1 MELLTGNIKQ
11 LYRKYLTASVG
22 SAMVMS
28 IYSAVDTI
36 AVGQAEGSV
45 GAAAM
50 AVVMPLYG
58 VLIFFAVLCGVGGSV
73 LMSNAR
79 GEGHEENGNAYFT
92 ASLLLM
98 GMIAVVLWVVFILFH
113 KQFFVFFGATDEIMP
128 KVMEYGLW
136 IIWSFPVFIGSTF
149 ISAFIRNDSAPRL
162 AMAAVIIGGCVNIF
176 GDWFF
181 VFPLGMGMAGAA
193 MATVLGTIVQLTILC
208 SHFFTKRCRLRLVK
222 PYEIGKA
229 FRKILGIGFGAGV
242 LDLGTVI
249 LAIIMNNQIMRYG
262 DTTALAVYGVLA
274 AIVSLLQSIYSGVG
288 QAIQPIVSANCGAK
302 QTDRIRRTWN
312 MSLLTVVVMGIVF
325 TALGELFPEQIVRLF
340 MDVTP
345 EVLAAAPGIVRP
357 YFLVF
362 LFMGITVLSTYHL
375 QSTMHG
381 KMSMVVAILRSAV
394 LSGAL
399 MFMLPLF
406 LDILGVW
413 LAMPIS
419 ELIVAVIA
427 LAYIKTCNSHQI

>member
-11 LYRKYLTASVG
+11 LYRKYLIASVG

-36 AVGQAEGSV
+36 AVGQSEGSI

-58 VLIFFAVLCGVGGSV
+58 VLIFFAILCGVGGSV

-79 GEGHEENGNAYFT
+79 GEGHEEKGNAYFT

-98 GMIAVVLWVVFILFH
+98 GMITVVLWVVFILFH

-181 VFPLGMGMAGAA
+181 VFPLGMGMAGSA
-193 MATVLGTIVQLTILC
+193 MATVLGTIVQLIILC

-222 PYEIGKA
+222 PYEVGKA
-229 FRKILGIGFGAGV
+229 FRKILSIGFGAGV

-262 DTTALAVYGVLA
+262 DTTALAIYGVLA

-302 QTDRIRRTWN
+302 QTDRIRQTWN
-312 MSLLTVVVMGIVF
+312 MSLLTVVVMGIMF
-325 TALGELFPEQIVRLF
+325 TALGVLFPEQIVRLF
-340 MDVTP
+340 MDATP
-345 EVLAAAPGIVRP
+345 DVLAAAPGIVRP

-381 KMSMVVAILRSAV
+381 KVSMVVAILRSAV

-399 MFMLPLF
+399 MFVLPLF
-406 LDILGVW
+406 LDIFGVW

-427 LAYIKTCNSHQI
+427 LVYIKQRV